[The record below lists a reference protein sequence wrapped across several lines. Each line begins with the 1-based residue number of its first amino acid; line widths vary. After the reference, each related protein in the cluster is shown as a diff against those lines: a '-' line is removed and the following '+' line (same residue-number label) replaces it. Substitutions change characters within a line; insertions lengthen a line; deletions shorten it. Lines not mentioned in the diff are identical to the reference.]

1 MHCYWTAPLGTKGA
15 SIDCTP
21 FEVWAVSAVY
31 GLRTV
36 DVLDTHFIEV
46 FEVSAVPAV
55 SADAS
60 TPLAVEPGPSG
71 CKQPDGPRAVSAA
84 PFWSRMND
92 A

>member
-1 MHCYWTAPLGTKGA
+1 M
-15 SIDCTP
+15 
-21 FEVWAVSAVY
+21 
-31 GLRTV
+31 

-55 SADAS
+55 CAEILD
-60 TPLAVEPGPSG
+60 PLAVEPSPSG

-84 PFWSRMND
+84 AFWSRMND